1 MGYEGFIL
9 PKDKKVESLSIVI
22 SKIPALEAQTF
33 VYPAVAKAISTDGML
48 GLTTLPTPVVAAIL
62 KYVAVKQEDG
72 EYLTLD
78 TEERINKTFSQ
89 NFKLLPTIVVMMIK
103 ENFDFLTDGSLHEVL
118 GIVEVEAESGL

>member
-62 KYVAVKQEDG
+62 KYVAVKQDDG

-89 NFKLLPTIVVMMIK
+89 NFKLLPTIVVAMVK

-118 GIVEVEAESGL
+118 GIVEAEAESDL